1 MSQIESTVKASISDG
16 KNSTFGYSDE
26 STRYFVHC
34 LKSQDFFFGLAGFY
48 DGKQSETS
56 LGGKTNSWLIYDLE
70 SYSSCRLVSNIHCND
85 AISQESLLFNTPDH
99 RDRRRRDGYTL
110 VES

>member
-1 MSQIESTVKASISDG
+1 MGKILLLGILMRVLSILYTVWKAKI
-16 KNSTFGYSDE
+16 
-26 STRYFVHC
+26 
-34 LKSQDFFFGLAGFY
+34 FFGLAGFY